1 MFHGFIFTY
10 RLPPTKEKTE
20 SEIGEIEKM
29 LSNARIKKKE
39 RKMINSKKEE
49 KTVGS
54 QQLS

>member
-1 MFHGFIFTY
+1 MTN
-10 RLPPTKEKTE
+10 PVKKEAI
-20 SEIGEIEKM
+20 SYIDLAGQEIEKM